1 MRTYKKVGT
10 DPQLIRRYRRYQQ
23 YCTCLKLDLLFQAA
37 LLCVCALGFD
47 YFTWQV
53 RVRP

>member
-1 MRTYKKVGT
+1 MRVRVRVRVRDRDRVKG
-10 DPQLIRRYRRYQQ
+10 IG
-23 YCTCLKLDLLFQAA
+23 LKLDLLFQAA